1 MNQITIYELLPLM
14 RQGFV
19 AMDKD
24 KFWWWYDEE
33 PSQRTRSWGNNGY
46 IFYDLSLMFNIAPFD
61 GDWTDSLM
69 ECGK

>member
-1 MNQITIYELLPLM
+1 MNQITIYELLPLL

-24 KFWWWYDEE
+24 KIWWWYDEE
-33 PSQRTRSWGNNGY
+33 PSQRTRAWWNNGY

-61 GDWTDSLM
+61 GDWQYSLM
-69 ECGK
+69 ECGE

>member
-1 MNQITIYELLPLM
+1 MKQITIYELLPLI

-24 KFWWWYDEE
+24 KVWWWYDEE
-33 PSQRTRSWGNNGY
+33 PSQRTRSWCNNGY
-46 IFYDLSLMFNIAPFD
+46 IFYELNLMFNIAPFD
-61 GDWTDSLM
+61 VDWKDSLM